1 MDNLFDSKAYRE
13 LVVKNNYNTV
23 EFLLKEGVDFAIV
36 AFSDFIVFN
45 PKIPTSIIEFD
56 EYALFIIGGYSKESA
71 LLNEKEFSFEAG
83 FGENNFG
90 STLTITL
97 DAVAQILVGEDL
109 LALSHYEPVKE
120 TVPVETQN
128 SMELLLN
135 NPENQNLLKRVK
147 RERKDENY

>member
-1 MDNLFDSKAYRE
+1 MDNLFNSKAYRE

-36 AFSDFIVFN
+36 AFSDFIEFN
-45 PKIPTSIIEFD
+45 PEIPTSIIEFD
-56 EYALFIIGGYSKESA
+56 EYALFILAGYSKESA

-90 STLTITL
+90 STLTISL
-97 DAVAQILVGEDL
+97 DAVAQILVGEDVINV
-109 LALSHYEPVKE
+109 SHYEPE
-120 TVPVETQN
+120 EESTPQETQN

-147 RERKDENY
+147 NKNKD